1 MASDLMLQ
9 HVCKWTEHGWQPT
22 TPEAEIL
29 NSHGAGIS
37 SKSCLLLCSLCG
49 QYALLAAGPKI
60 RPHFKHSKSE
70 EIKVCQERARRN
82 NGQLNYD
89 PHKRD
94 LPLRIRYVTK
104 DSFRLELGFIRA
116 PIDKFNHDFFVKIH
130 GKGCGN
136 HVVIYNKERF
146 NNGRITYLDV
156 GHLPYSSFSIELSKD
171 NKVLRQYWP
180 QTVSGVHSYGALFD
194 KETGLML
201 PYDADVTIN
210 KSYYLLKPQS
220 ASFRTFG
227 CIEIDGGSTCCND
240 WVLYEVRALSFDHE
254 AAKFFLQF
262 HCRLTNS
269 PVSFQ
274 PLWPLYVEGA
284 FCNKHNSDSL
294 YALVSG
300 HVTAVHSLPIKAA
313 QPLYEVPSGQKV
325 YKINCSDR
333 QMLVTAGRVSIL
345 SSTYL
350 WREKLVKDTVKPDA
364 LVTDGNNNEL
374 KTGQDISLLTETSLH
389 IKINFDGC
397 VVISR
402 DGAIYSKQTLK
413 TDVVNIVHGISYNCS
428 IKILVGFDTI
438 WYANIVYKGKPK
450 QDQLIESDLLRRLNS
465 THTNLIPTPHAMRNI
480 QAKLKHYPEIQAWIR
495 QRIKCGTMN
504 EHAYRLLQQTCR
516 LEKTEKQERSL

>member
-70 EIKVCQERARRN
+70 EIKVCQERAKRN

-94 LPLRIRYVTK
+94 LPLRIRDVTK
-104 DSFRLELGFIRA
+104 NSFRLELGFIRA
-116 PIDKFNHDFFVKIH
+116 PIQNIKHDFHVKIH
-130 GKGCGN
+130 GQGCGN

-146 NNGRITYLDV
+146 NIDRITYLDV
-156 GHLPYSSFSIELSKD
+156 GNLPYSSFSIKFSHEDKI
-171 NKVLRQYWP
+171 LRKYWP
-180 QTVSGVHSYGALFD
+180 ETVGGVHSYGALFD
-194 KETGLML
+194 RKTGLML

-210 KSYYLLKPQS
+210 TSYYLLKPKS
-220 ASFRTFG
+220 ASFRTFS
-227 CIEIDGGSTCCND
+227 CIEIKGGATCCND
-240 WVLYEVRALSFDHE
+240 WILYEVQALSFDHN
-254 AAKFFLQF
+254 AARFFLQF
-262 HCRLTNS
+262 HCRLTDS

-274 PLWPLYVEGA
+274 PLWPLYVEET
-284 FCNKHNSDSL
+284 FFNKHNSDIL
-294 YALVSG
+294 YALLSG
-300 HVTAVHSLPIKAA
+300 NVTAVHSLPFKAA
-313 QPLYEVPSGQKV
+313 QVLYDLPSGHKV
-325 YKINCSDR
+325 YKIHCSDR

-345 SSTYL
+345 SSTYF
-350 WREKLVKDTVKPDA
+350 WREKLVKDTVQPHVS
-364 LVTDGNNNEL
+364 VTDSNGNEIMA
-374 KTGQDISLLTETSLH
+374 GQHISSLTETVLH

-402 DGAIYSKQTLK
+402 DGAICYKQTLK
-413 TDVVNIVHGISYNCS
+413 ADVVNIVHGISYNCS

-438 WYANIVYKGKPK
+438 WYADLVYKGKPK
-450 QDQLIESDLLRRLNS
+450 QDRLIESDLLRRLNS

-516 LEKTEKQERSL
+516 LEKTEKQERNL

>member
-9 HVCKWTEHGWQPT
+9 HVCRWTEHGWQPT

-94 LPLRIRYVTK
+94 LPLRIRDVTK
-104 DSFRLELGFIRA
+104 NSFRLELGFIRA

-146 NNGRITYLDV
+146 NHGRITYLDV
-156 GHLPYSSFSIELSKD
+156 GHLPYSSFSIEFSQD

-227 CIEIDGGSTCCND
+227 CIDIKDVSTCCND
-240 WVLYEVRALSFDHE
+240 WVLYEVSALSFDHE

-413 TDVVNIVHGISYNCS
+413 ADVVNIVHGISYNCS

-438 WYANIVYKGKPK
+438 WYADLVYKGKPK
-450 QDQLIESDLLRRLNS
+450 QVGLIESDLLRRLNS
-465 THTNLIPTPHAMRNI
+465 TRTNLIPTPHAMRNI
-480 QAKLKHYPEIQAWIR
+480 QAKLKHYPKIQAWIR

-516 LEKTEKQERSL
+516 LEKTEKQEISL